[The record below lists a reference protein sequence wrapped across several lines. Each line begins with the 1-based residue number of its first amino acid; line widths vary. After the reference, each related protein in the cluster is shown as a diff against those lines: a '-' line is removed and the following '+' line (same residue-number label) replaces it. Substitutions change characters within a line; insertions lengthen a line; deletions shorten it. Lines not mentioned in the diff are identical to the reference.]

1 MEMYE
6 MSVPRFKKILLIV
19 SKLLKK
25 TTKQIEQK
33 KIHDGLIL
41 TAKLAPDMFNFTR
54 QIQMSTDF
62 IKNGTG
68 RLAGVDLM
76 RMDDNEKSF
85 DELHTRIIQT
95 ISYLNKI
102 TPEQINGTEQKEINF
117 SSGKVNFN
125 FKGFDFLQSF
135 VFPNVYFHV
144 TSAYAILRNNNI
156 NVGKKDFLGSM
167 GKPKF

>member
-1 MEMYE
+1 
-6 MSVPRFKKILLIV
+6 
-19 SKLLKK
+19 
-25 TTKQIEQK
+25 
-33 KIHDGLIL
+33 
-41 TAKLAPDMFNFTR
+41 MFNFTR

-95 ISYLNKI
+95 ISYLNRINPK
-102 TPEQINGTEQKEINF
+102 QINGTEQKEIIF
-117 SSGKVNFN
+117 SIGKVNFN
-125 FKGFDFLQSF
+125 FKGFEFLQTF
-135 VFPNVYFHV
+135 VVPNIYFHV

-156 NVGKKDFLGSM
+156 HIGKKDYLGSI
-167 GKPKF
+167 GKSKL